1 MASCPARSPMP
12 IRNGDRHELRGRG
25 SSASR
30 LGYRC
35 VASARGDVQALCRLI
50 RAELDEG
57 ADMLHP
63 GAVDTAGDLEAL
75 LEHRFRVRKLSS
87 TPVHMSLLSLP
98 SAFSARGPGI

>member
-1 MASCPARSPMP
+1 
-12 IRNGDRHELRGRG
+12 
-25 SSASR
+25 
-30 LGYRC
+30 
-35 VASARGDVQALCRLI
+35 VQALCRLI